1 MNSCAANSIPS
12 TFSIPY
18 PIEIYPVDR
27 RHPPTLLLRMS
38 GWKAWRILT
47 IRITPPCVHNHA
59 KHLGTRRTGDASLVS
74 LGKRLQ
80 TSFSALRK
88 GESLRD
94 AAAQMTWH
102 LGKIVHTPHVQC
114 WLAPTDTL
122 KEAKKTMHK
131 RKAHKARAE
140 AKRVVSSS
148 FCSFERVQ
156 RLVPFPPPSLSLCC
170 HNERQCNARLD

>member
-1 MNSCAANSIPS
+1 M
-12 TFSIPY
+12 
-18 PIEIYPVDR
+18 
-27 RHPPTLLLRMS
+27 L

-47 IRITPPCVHNHA
+47 IRITPPYVHNHA
-59 KHLGTRRTGDASLVS
+59 KHLGTRRTGDASFVS

-80 TSFSALRK
+80 IGEPCATSFRALRK

-114 WLAPTDTL
+114 WLAPADTL

-131 RKAHKARAE
+131 RKAQKARAE

-156 RLVPFPPPSLSLCC
+156 RLVLEPGRGRSP
-170 HNERQCNARLD
+170 

>member
-1 MNSCAANSIPS
+1 M
-12 TFSIPY
+12 
-18 PIEIYPVDR
+18 
-27 RHPPTLLLRMS
+27 L

-47 IRITPPCVHNHA
+47 SRITPPCVHNHA
-59 KHLGTRRTGDASLVS
+59 KHLGTRQTGDASFVS
-74 LGKRLQ
+74 LGKRVLIGEPCA

-88 GESLRD
+88 GESSRD

-114 WLAPTDTL
+114 WLAPADTL

-140 AKRVVSSS
+140 AKRVFSSS
-148 FCSFERVQ
+148 FCSSFRLLFFLERVQ
-156 RLVPFPPPSLSLCC
+156 RLEAGGCLNHGGVEALESSIAPQF
-170 HNERQCNARLD
+170 